1 MIEPHLPKFAQV
13 RPLSTSFRFVNE
25 RKSVKSQIPYS
36 GCGQKKTSDFE
47 PSNCD
52 KNLAVNLRNIQ
63 LLQRGHYKE
72 NDKFSRNK
80 SVKKRSKSQDSGYD
94 QVFSAIN
101 KSSQSVASR
110 SAMQTLDRRISASSD
125 QLDTLKKLKNREKP
139 VRTRSSS
146 RISFERKFQSED
158 YHLER
163 DKSAFTRGNG
173 SKRSQGGAKTPFEM
187 FLEDDGPYSRKL
199 YGPVTPKAPSRNRKT
214 CENFE
219 FVNKAEVRREKV
231 VYTSFLGSQN
241 YSNEKVWT

>member
-25 RKSVKSQIPYS
+25 RKSVKSHIPYS
-36 GCGQKKTSDFE
+36 PCGQKNASDFE
-47 PSNCD
+47 PINCD
-52 KNLAVNLRNIQ
+52 KNQAVNLRN
-63 LLQRGHYKE
+63 LQHGHYKE

-94 QVFSAIN
+94 QFFSAIN
-101 KSSQSVASR
+101 KSSPSVALR

-125 QLDTLKKLKNREKP
+125 QLDTLKKLKSREKP

-146 RISFERKFQSED
+146 RISFERKFESED

-163 DKSAFTRGNG
+163 DKSAFIRGNG

-199 YGPVTPKAPSRNRKT
+199 YGPVTPTAPSRNRRN
-214 CENFE
+214 CEKFE
-219 FVNKAEVRREKV
+219 FVNKAEVRKEKI

-241 YSNEKVWT
+241 NSNEKVRQ

>member
-1 MIEPHLPKFAQV
+1 
-13 RPLSTSFRFVNE
+13 VNE
-25 RKSVKSQIPYS
+25 PKSVKSQIPYS
-36 GCGQKKTSDFE
+36 NHRQKKTSDFE
-47 PSNCD
+47 PINCD
-52 KNLAVNLRNIQ
+52 KNQAVNLRN
-63 LLQRGHYKE
+63 LQHGYYKE

-94 QVFSAIN
+94 QFSSAII
-101 KSSQSVASR
+101 KSSQSAASR

-125 QLDTLKKLKNREKP
+125 QLDTLKKLKSREKP

-146 RISFERKFQSED
+146 RISFERKFESED

-163 DKSAFTRGNG
+163 DKSFFTRGNG

-199 YGPVTPKAPSRNRKT
+199 YGPVAPKAPNRNRKN
-214 CENFE
+214 CEKFE
-219 FVNKAEVRREKV
+219 FVNKAEVRKEKI

-241 YSNEKVWT
+241 YSNEKVRT